1 MEEDKSCSSGRV
13 RGLLFGWFG
22 VRFLCEPDML
32 VDQGGS
38 VAEESGCERNLLTG
52 LAQKK
57 SNFISENAFQ
67 LGESD
72 WI

>member
-1 MEEDKSCSSGRV
+1 MSLV
-13 RGLLFGWFG
+13 
-22 VRFLCEPDML
+22 L
-32 VDQGGS
+32 VDQGAS
-38 VAEESGCERNLLTG
+38 VAEESGCEGNLITG
-52 LAQKK
+52 VAQKK